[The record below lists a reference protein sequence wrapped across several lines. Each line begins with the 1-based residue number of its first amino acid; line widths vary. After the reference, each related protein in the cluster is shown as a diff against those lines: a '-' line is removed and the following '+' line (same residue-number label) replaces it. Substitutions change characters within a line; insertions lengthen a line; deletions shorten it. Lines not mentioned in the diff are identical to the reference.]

1 LFIIDHADL
10 ALQHSVHLGILT
22 VRSVTGGIY
31 IMAKTN
37 HPEQHMNEEP
47 RNDFMDTAI
56 GFAGMFTFM
65 LVVAILFTVIEVL
78 NK

>member
-1 LFIIDHADL
+1 
-10 ALQHSVHLGILT
+10 
-22 VRSVTGGIY
+22 
-31 IMAKTN
+31 MAKTN